1 MILIDCGSPTSKT
14 SKTYQRSG
22 TTNWGPRQ
30 CKLIRMLSVRGTWV
44 GKMALFIK
52 AIDRYGSSNCFE
64 VSMAYRG
71 PAFSLGGGTKVLY
84 IYIVYILDAL
94 YKLDTYYNMFDHVW
108 RVLEGF
114 LDFVS
119 PSFESTADQWRLGV
133 FEEVPSL
140 NASTEHDEWMRKVGS
155 IEVKELRNNGKF
167 IGDCCR
173 WQKYTKTYYGLGSL
187 TWIVMI
193 WIVWFQE
200 V

>member
-84 IYIVYILDAL
+84 IYIYVYILDAL

-114 LDFVS
+114 PWFC
-119 PSFESTADQWRLGV
+119 ESL
-133 FEEVPSL
+133 
-140 NASTEHDEWMRKVGS
+140 
-155 IEVKELRNNGKF
+155 
-167 IGDCCR
+167 
-173 WQKYTKTYYGLGSL
+173 
-187 TWIVMI
+187 I
-193 WIVWFQE
+193 WIDSGSMEAGRFWGGSFAECFHGAWWMDAQGWE
-200 V
+200 YRSQRAEE